1 MRFGAAAPNSGA
13 TAANAGP
20 TTANAGPTA
29 ANAGP
34 TAPNSE
40 LTAEVPEPTV
50 EFPEP
55 TAAIPGPRRRQPL
68 GASPLR
74 APYSSP
80 PPSIA
85 FICAKKFCRSAADS
99 SAVSTSPAVF
109 TFSRSDGISSR

>member
-40 LTAEVPEPTV
+40 PTAEVPEPTA
-50 EFPEP
+50 EFPQP
-55 TAAIPGPRRRQPL
+55 TAAVPGPRRRQPL